1 MSLTLALQPQAV
13 RTRWTSAELLV
24 IGSSVVAPLNLLL
37 VRSLTVYDLLI
48 AAAFVVLIRDRALRA
63 LPRAYLAAA
72 YVFLLAAT
80 LSAFRATHA
89 IEALTQIMQ
98 YAFIFFVQL
107 PVVLTVVR
115 TRRTAIL
122 CLALVCAGTL
132 AAILLAHVSQHTQGS
147 GRALVFYSENP
158 NRLGYPAAYL
168 VPLLIMLWRASRSL
182 TPAWRTLST
191 LLCVASGYLT
201 VWAIAASASRSSALG
216 TLAALIVFVAC
227 RPGVP
232 LGRRL
237 AQVISLAA
245 GVAIVAG
252 TLFVTGSLPTTL
264 EDRVED
270 SFTAE
275 HQSSLVGDREHLA
288 NAAMIAFKQSPYLGT
303 GLDNFRY
310 VTTNFDLDATPQ
322 LPHNQW
328 LQLMVQVGV
337 FGTLALAALLLVWFR
352 DMVRAYRI
360 ANPADREVLWALVA
374 AMCGVLTIFMFAP
387 EMLDRHYWLFVAM
400 GLAVAARVVDE
411 HAGVGRTG

>member
-13 RTRWTSAELLV
+13 RARWTSAELLV
-24 IGSSVVAPLNLLL
+24 FGSSVVAPLNLLL

-89 IEALTQIMQ
+89 TEALTQIMQ

-168 VPLLIMLWRASRSL
+168 APLLIMLS
-182 TPAWRTLST
+182 
-191 LLCVASGYLT
+191 
-201 VWAIAASASRSSALG
+201 
-216 TLAALIVFVAC
+216 
-227 RPGVP
+227 
-232 LGRRL
+232 
-237 AQVISLAA
+237 A
-245 GVAIVAG
+245 GVAVPDPGLADAEHPPVRR
-252 TLFVTGSLPTTL
+252 LRLPHGL
-264 EDRVED
+264 GDRRVCLPQQRPGHPRRADRV
-270 SFTAE
+270 
-275 HQSSLVGDREHLA
+275 R
-288 NAAMIAFKQSPYLGT
+288 
-303 GLDNFRY
+303 R
-310 VTTNFDLDATPQ
+310 
-322 LPHNQW
+322 LP
-328 LQLMVQVGV
+328 
-337 FGTLALAALLLVWFR
+337 F
-352 DMVRAYRI
+352 RAYGR
-360 ANPADREVLWALVA
+360 A
-374 AMCGVLTIFMFAP
+374 AAWP
-387 EMLDRHYWLFVAM
+387 R
-400 GLAVAARVVDE
+400 
-411 HAGVGRTG
+411 